1 MQLNESH
8 RKQILIGLVVF
19 IIFGIF
25 TSNILASK
33 QDEKFNYNDI
43 LSQQASQLYN
53 EGNFEAAGKVISEL
67 LLRQPN
73 SEIVNYLGG
82 VITANLGEYTQSA
95 ILLQKT
101 LDINPHKVEDPIF
114 MIQFGESLINAE
126 RYDDA
131 LVILERCKEAAWAP
145 ELYPSYQDRVAE
157 LLTLIENN
165 KGGNLQ

>member
-8 RKQILIGLVVF
+8 RKIILIGIVVF
-19 IIFGIF
+19 IVFGIF
-25 TSNILASK
+25 TSNIMASR
-33 QDEKFNYNDI
+33 QDEKFNQDDI

-53 EGNFEAAGKVISEL
+53 EGDFESAGKVIREL

-82 VITANLGEYTQSA
+82 VITANLGDYNQSA

-101 LDINPHKVEDPIF
+101 LEINPHKVEDPIF
-114 MIQFGESLINAE
+114 MIQFGESLYNAE

-131 LVILERCKEAAWAP
+131 LIVLAKCKEAAWAP
-145 ELYPSYQDRVAE
+145 ELYPAYQERVAE
-157 LLTLIENN
+157 LITLIENI
-165 KGGNLQ
+165 K